1 LQLDENLLHLVI
13 ADDGAGFAVDAAGGP
28 GEGHFGLTLMRERA
42 RSVGG
47 SLGVHSAIGDGAQVS
62 LRVPVV

>member
-1 LQLDENLLHLVI
+1 MELEDDLLSLEI
-13 ADDGAGFAVDAAGGP
+13 ADDGTGFAVDEAGGP

-47 SLGVHSAIGDGAQVS
+47 TLSVGSAVEEGTRVS
-62 LRVPVV
+62 LRVPAA